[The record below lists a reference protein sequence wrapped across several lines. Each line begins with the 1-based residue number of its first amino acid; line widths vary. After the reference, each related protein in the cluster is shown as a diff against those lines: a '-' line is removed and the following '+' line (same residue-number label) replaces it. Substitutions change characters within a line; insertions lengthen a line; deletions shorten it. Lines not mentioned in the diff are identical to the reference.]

1 MHSIASASEC
11 IPWLVVLIIECLAI
25 VILNIITIVV
35 LVKMKRQLQR
45 RSTYLI
51 IHQAIVDLL
60 VGAVSGPLQIE
71 HYITWF
77 CPLWKYKRETI
88 WSLYLSA
95 AFQLLFP
102 FTSFTNLMAISLE
115 RLHAIFCP
123 FRHRFV
129 RKWVYR
135 AIIIV
140 IWLIP
145 IVRVAA
151 IIFLWEIG
159 HVESSEKM
167 QPLGSASECIP
178 WFVVLIIE
186 CLAIVILNII
196 TIVVF
201 VKKKR
206 QLQRRRTY
214 LIIHLAIVDLLAGA
228 VSGPLMIEDV
238 VTLFCPLWKY
248 RRMTLWSYHLFTVF
262 QLLFPFTSFTNLMA
276 ISLERLHAT
285 FCPFR
290 HRFVS
295 KWVYRAII
303 IVIWL
308 IPIVRVAAI
317 IFLSEIGYVEV
328 INTYF
333 YLPFYAV
340 YLFVICVSYILVV
353 IKVRCSRHLQF
364 HSRSKRERKLTG
376 TALIVS
382 LVSLL
387 CFLPAII
394 YIACCGLSLNYFQ
407 NARFHLASLV
417 LFYANSLVNPIIYAL
432 RMPGFREG
440 SQTFLVSPQQICH
453 FVTLGERRLK
463 STMRKGK

>member
-1 MHSIASASEC
+1 MHPIASASEC

-71 HYITWF
+71 HYIAWF

-95 AFQLLFP
+95 AFQLLFL

-115 RLHAIFCP
+115 RLHATFCP

-151 IIFLWEIG
+151 IIFSW
-159 HVESSEKM
+159 
-167 QPLGSASECIP
+167 
-178 WFVVLIIE
+178 
-186 CLAIVILNII
+186 
-196 TIVVF
+196 
-201 VKKKR
+201 
-206 QLQRRRTY
+206 
-214 LIIHLAIVDLLAGA
+214 
-228 VSGPLMIEDV
+228 
-238 VTLFCPLWKY
+238 
-248 RRMTLWSYHLFTVF
+248 
-262 QLLFPFTSFTNLMA
+262 
-276 ISLERLHAT
+276 
-285 FCPFR
+285 
-290 HRFVS
+290 
-295 KWVYRAII
+295 
-303 IVIWL
+303 
-308 IPIVRVAAI
+308 
-317 IFLSEIGYVEV
+317 EIGYVEV
-328 INTYF
+328 INTYLF
-333 YLPFYAV
+333 LLFYAV
-340 YLFVICVSYILVV
+340 SLFVICVSYILVV

-394 YIACCGLSLNYFQ
+394 NLALFNYFI
-407 NARFHLASLV
+407 NFHIDIAVEV
-417 LFYANSLVNPIIYAL
+417 LFLANSLVNPIIYAL

-440 SQTFLVSPQQICH
+440 LLQLVYRNPDISNAPAN
-453 FVTLGERRLK
+453 LPLRNLRRV
-463 STMRKGK
+463 